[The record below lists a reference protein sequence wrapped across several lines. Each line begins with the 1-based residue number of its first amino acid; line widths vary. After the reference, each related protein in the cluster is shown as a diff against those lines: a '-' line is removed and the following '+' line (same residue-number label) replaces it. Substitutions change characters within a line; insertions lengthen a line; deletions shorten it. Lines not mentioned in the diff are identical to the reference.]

1 MTVVDC
7 FPAGRDPTRRVPV
20 RPAIRRR
27 DLNNDLK
34 NRLLAAVS
42 GARLQA
48 DSGRRAQPAWLD
60 DGPARDDRLDAGVDV
75 PLILKTMSSMP
86 TADSVEE
93 AAVAVSAA
101 RGAAAVPDPTAV
113 AQLAAAYRDFPGL
126 RALILRRVGDPE
138 LAADLLQDATV
149 TTLEKLKAG
158 EIERPELI
166 GGYLY
171 RVALNHLR
179 NHRRKDKSVV
189 SSANAL
195 ESLSA
200 DEGDAHS
207 AHLGRAQL
215 ADAARRL
222 LEELPVARDREVLV
236 RFYLND
242 EDRSAICRALS
253 LTDDHF
259 NRVIFRARN
268 RFRDLVEERG
278 FGRTDFLSAL
288 IAILGLVASAGVQG
302 LHRAPGVAAPSV
314 AVVAA
319 APGVAAAARDR
330 IRS

>member
-1 MTVVDC
+1 MLSLT
-7 FPAGRDPTRRVPV
+7 FRARGAAPWRAARAPSV
-20 RPAIRRR
+20 R
-27 DLNNDLK
+27 N
-34 NRLLAAVS
+34 
-42 GARLQA
+42 
-48 DSGRRAQPAWLD
+48 RRADLLD
-60 DGPARDDRLDAGVDV
+60 GLVDL
-75 PLILKTMSSMP
+75 PLILKKMSSLP
-86 TADSVEE
+86 NTDP
-93 AAVAVSAA
+93 VAVPPSSTSTEP
-101 RGAAAVPDPTAV
+101 VLDPV
-113 AQLAAAYRDFPGL
+113 GQLAAAYRDFPGL

-179 NHRRKDKSVV
+179 NHRRKDKSAV
-189 SSANAL
+189 SSADAL

-200 DEGDAHS
+200 DEEDAHG
-207 AHLGRAQL
+207 ARLGRAQL

-222 LEELPVARDREVLV
+222 LEELPMARDREVLV

-242 EDRSAICRALS
+242 EDRSTICQALS

-278 FGRTDFLSAL
+278 FGRADFLSVWA
-288 IAILGLVASAGVQG
+288 AIIGLAAGAGLAAVHSTAEAGVRPPAIVG
-302 LHRAPGVAAPSV
+302 AAIAGDIPS
-314 AVVAA
+314 
-319 APGVAAAARDR
+319 
-330 IRS
+330 

>member
-1 MTVVDC
+1 
-7 FPAGRDPTRRVPV
+7 
-20 RPAIRRR
+20 
-27 DLNNDLK
+27 
-34 NRLLAAVS
+34 
-42 GARLQA
+42 
-48 DSGRRAQPAWLD
+48 
-60 DGPARDDRLDAGVDV
+60 
-75 PLILKTMSSMP
+75 MSSMP
-86 TADSVEE
+86 NAEPVE
-93 AAVAVSAA
+93 
-101 RGAAAVPDPTAV
+101 AAVPDTSTPRVDDAAATHDPV

-179 NHRRKDKSVV
+179 NHRRKDKSIV
-189 SSANAL
+189 SSADAL
-195 ESLSA
+195 DSLSA

-207 AHLGRAQL
+207 AHLGRTQL

-222 LEELPVARDREVLV
+222 LGELPMARDREVLI

-242 EDRSAICRALS
+242 EDRGAICQALN

-278 FGRTDFLSAL
+278 FGRADFLSVW
-288 IAILGLVASAGVQG
+288 IAFLGLAAGTGLFAFHGASDAG
-302 LHRAPGVAAPSV
+302 RPSC
-314 AVVAA
+314 AVVTPA
-319 APGVAAAARDR
+319 GEGTG
-330 IRS
+330 S